1 MEKMLTIIWEF
12 YKIVKSQVSAAMAQS
27 VERILGK
34 EYRDEKW
41 VSRNPSKFGKKLH
54 LLIWLSR

>member
-1 MEKMLTIIWEF
+1 MKVACLCAILF
-12 YKIVKSQVSAAMAQS
+12 ADMAQQ
-27 VERILGK
+27 VEHVLGK

>member
-1 MEKMLTIIWEF
+1 MYF
-12 YKIVKSQVSAAMAQS
+12 AAMAQQ
-27 VERILGK
+27 VEHVLGK

-41 VSRNPSKFGKKLH
+41 VSRKPSKFGKKLH